1 MGSTFNSTKS
11 KTNKKGRTKKMGKIK
26 LANIKN
32 EIKKSG
38 TSKGKFLFFKED
50 SKVRVRFLTDMED
63 GLEVSFHDSFQL
75 GINVPCQEVFGRDCE
90 YCENED
96 LRTRNMYVWSVY
108 DYESKEVKLLMAAVN
123 NCSPVPALASLYE
136 SYGTLCDRD
145 YEIKRIG
152 KGQNTTYS
160 VIPLEKMK
168 FRNTKVKP
176 MSEQAMLKCIDKA
189 YPADNSEDFEDED
202 ETPKRNKKK
211 GAKSNNKPIK
221 GKMNEPEDD
230 NDDWDDEE
238 EGQDYES
245 MTAKELFQ
253 LCKDRDIE
261 CKPKKTKE
269 YYIDLL
275 EEADDEDSDDW
286 DDEDSD
292 DDWED

>member
-1 MGSTFNSTKS
+1 
-11 KTNKKGRTKKMGKIK
+11 MGKIK
-26 LANIKN
+26 LSNIKN

-50 SKVRVRFLTDMED
+50 TKIRVRFLTDMED
-63 GLEVSFHDSFQL
+63 GLEIPFHDSFQL
-75 GINVPCQEVFGRDCE
+75 GINVPCQEAFGRDCE

-96 LRTRNMYVWSVY
+96 LRTRNMYIWSVY

-176 MSEQAMLKCIDKA
+176 MSEQAMMKCIDKA
-189 YPADNSEDFEDED
+189 YPADNSEDFEE
-202 ETPKRNKKK
+202 EEEPKKTKKK
-211 GAKSNNKPIK
+211 GTKENNKPLK
-221 GKMNEPEDD
+221 RNMNEPEEDGWGED
-230 NDDWDDEE
+230 EEDEE
-238 EGQDYES
+238 EQDYES
-245 MTAKELFQ
+245 MSARELFQ
-253 LCKDRDIE
+253 LCKERNID
-261 CKPKKTKE
+261 CNPKKAKE

-275 EEADDEDSDDW
+275 EEADEEDSDDW
-286 DDEDSD
+286 GEDDEE
-292 DDWED
+292 DDWDD

>member
-1 MGSTFNSTKS
+1 
-11 KTNKKGRTKKMGKIK
+11 MGKIS
-26 LANIKN
+26 LNAIKN

-63 GLEVSFHDSFQL
+63 GLEVPFHDSFQL
-75 GINVPCQEVFGRDCE
+75 GVNVPCQETFGRDCE

-108 DYESKEVKLLMAAVN
+108 VYESKEVKLLMAAVN

-136 SYGTLCDRD
+136 SYGTLTDRD

-189 YPADNSEDFEDED
+189 YPADNSEDLEEED
-202 ETPKRNKKK
+202 ETPKKNKKK
-211 GAKSNNKPIK
+211 GAKSNNKPLK
-221 GKMNEPEDD
+221 GKMNEPEETD
-230 NDDWDDEE
+230 DDWDEE
-238 EGQDYES
+238 EETENDYDS
-245 MTAKELFQ
+245 MKPQELYK
-253 LCKDRDIE
+253 LCKERDID

-275 EEADDEDSDDW
+275 EEADEEDSDDEW
-286 DDEDSD
+286 DEEDED
-292 DDWED
+292 DWDE

>member
-1 MGSTFNSTKS
+1 
-11 KTNKKGRTKKMGKIK
+11 MGKIK
-26 LANIKN
+26 LSSIKN

-63 GLEVSFHDSFQL
+63 GLEVPFHDSYQL
-75 GINVPCQEVFGRDCE
+75 GVNVPCQETFGRDCE
-90 YCENED
+90 YCEDDN

-136 SYGTLCDRD
+136 SYGTLTDRD

-168 FRNTKVKP
+168 FRNTKVKA

-189 YPADNSEDFEDED
+189 YPADNSEDLEEEDD
-202 ETPKRNKKK
+202 EPKKNKKK
-211 GAKSNNKPIK
+211 GTKTNNKPLK

-230 NDDWDDEE
+230 DDWDDEE
-238 EGQDYES
+238 EENNYES
-245 MTAKELFQ
+245 MSAKELFQ
-253 LCKDRDIE
+253 LCKDREID

-269 YYIDLL
+269 NYIDLL
-275 EEADDEDSDDW
+275 EEADEEDSDDW
-286 DDEDSD
+286 DEEKED
-292 DDWED
+292 DDWDE

>member
-1 MGSTFNSTKS
+1 
-11 KTNKKGRTKKMGKIK
+11 MGKIK

-211 GAKSNNKPIK
+211 GAKSNNKTIK

-275 EEADDEDSDDW
+275 EEADEEDSDDW
-286 DDEDSD
+286 GEEDSD

>member
-1 MGSTFNSTKS
+1 
-11 KTNKKGRTKKMGKIK
+11 MGKIS
-26 LANIKN
+26 LNAIKN

-63 GLEVSFHDSFQL
+63 GLEVPFHDSFQL
-75 GINVPCQEVFGRDCE
+75 GVNVPCQETFGRDCE

-136 SYGTLCDRD
+136 SYGTLTDRD

-189 YPADNSEDFEDED
+189 YPADNSEDLEEED
-202 ETPKRNKKK
+202 ETPKKNKNK
-211 GAKSNNKPIK
+211 GAKSNNKPLK
-221 GKMNEPEDD
+221 GKMNEPEETD
-230 NDDWDDEE
+230 DDWDEE
-238 EGQDYES
+238 EEEQDYES

-275 EEADDEDSDDW
+275 EEADEEDSDDW

>member
-1 MGSTFNSTKS
+1 
-11 KTNKKGRTKKMGKIK
+11 MGKIK
-26 LANIKN
+26 LSSIKN

-63 GLEVSFHDSFQL
+63 GLEVPFHDSYQL
-75 GINVPCQEVFGRDCE
+75 GVNVPCQETFGRDCE
-90 YCENED
+90 YCEDDN

-136 SYGTLCDRD
+136 SYGTLTDRD

-189 YPADNSEDFEDED
+189 YPADNSEDLEEEEDE
-202 ETPKRNKKK
+202 PKKNKKK
-211 GAKSNNKPIK
+211 GTKTNNKPLK
-221 GKMNEPEDD
+221 GKMNEPEE

-238 EGQDYES
+238 EENDYES
-245 MTAKELFQ
+245 MSAKELFQ
-253 LCKDRDIE
+253 LCKDREID

-275 EEADDEDSDDW
+275 EEADEEDSDDW
-286 DDEDSD
+286 DEEEED
-292 DDWED
+292 DDWDE

>member
-63 GLEVSFHDSFQL
+63 GLEVAFHDSFQL

-96 LRTRNMYVWSVY
+96 LRTRNMYIWSVY

>member
-1 MGSTFNSTKS
+1 ME
-11 KTNKKGRTKKMGKIK
+11 KIK

-38 TSKGKFLFFKED
+38 TSKSKFLFFKED

-63 GLEVSFHDSFQL
+63 GLEVPFHDSFQL

-152 KGQNTTYS
+152 KAQNTTYS
-160 VIPLEKMK
+160 VIPLDKMK

-275 EEADDEDSDDW
+275 EEADEEDSDDW

>member
-1 MGSTFNSTKS
+1 
-11 KTNKKGRTKKMGKIK
+11 MGKIK

-275 EEADDEDSDDW
+275 EEADEENEQDDDWDEDSDDW
-286 DDEDSD
+286 ED
-292 DDWED
+292 

>member
-1 MGSTFNSTKS
+1 
-11 KTNKKGRTKKMGKIK
+11 MGKIK

-211 GAKSNNKPIK
+211 GAKSNNKPLK
-221 GKMNEPEDD
+221 GKMNVPEDD

-238 EGQDYES
+238 EEQDYES

-253 LCKDRDIE
+253 LCRDRDIE
-261 CKPKKTKE
+261 CNSKKSKE

-275 EEADDEDSDDW
+275 EEADE
-286 DDEDSD
+286 EDSD

>member
-1 MGSTFNSTKS
+1 
-11 KTNKKGRTKKMGKIK
+11 MGKIS
-26 LANIKN
+26 LNNIKN

-38 TSKGKFLFFKED
+38 ASKGKFLYFKED

-63 GLEVSFHDSFQL
+63 GMEIPFHDSFTL
-75 GINVPCQEVFGRDCE
+75 GINVPCQEEFGRDCE

-96 LRTRNMYVWSVY
+96 LRTRKMYIWSVY

-136 SYGTLCDRD
+136 SYGTLTDRD

-168 FRNTKVKP
+168 FRNTKVKA
-176 MSEQAMLKCIDKA
+176 MSEQAILKAIDKA
-189 YPADNSEDFEDED
+189 YPADNSEDLEDED
-202 ETPKRNKKK
+202 EAPKRNKTKQKTKTKTKK
-211 GAKSNNKPIK
+211 
-221 GKMNEPEDD
+221 EEEYEEDD
-230 NDDWDDEE
+230 DVEE
-238 EGQDYES
+238 NDYES
-245 MTAKELFQ
+245 MSAKELYK
-253 LCKDRDIE
+253 LCEEREID
-261 CKPKKTKE
+261 CKPRKSKE

-275 EEADDEDSDDW
+275 EEADEDSDEW
-286 DDEDSD
+286 GEDEEE